1 MGKVIPK
8 MLFVGDFPVQTGFG
22 VVATNLINTFKK
34 HYEVHVLAVNFFGD
48 YDPSLDGLHVYPAS
62 GNGNDI
68 WGKGRLNELILKITP
83 DIVFVLN
90 DPWIAMDYA
99 NNFKLVKEK
108 YPALK
113 TKYFAYIPVDAE
125 NVKQDF
131 VEGLRLYDRVITYT
145 QFGKDQLQYRMNS
158 EGQDFSLQNVAV
170 IPHGVNTNVFKKLDL
185 DRKTLRGQM
194 NLSEDDFVVLC
205 LQRNQPRK
213 RLDLTFYY
221 FAEWV
226 KRYSLPKSVKIYYHG
241 ALQDFGIDIVQWCE
255 YLGIEDRLAI
265 SSPNIR
271 PDSGLTVEQLNM
283 VYNTA
288 DVFFTTTAAEG
299 WCLPAAEAMATGVP
313 VILPKHS
320 ALAEWPEGNAHYMDV
335 YPFPSLTD
343 RGLNTIH
350 HVTEMESA
358 INALNKLFID
368 ETYRKNLGT
377 KGMQHIN
384 QEKFKWP
391 VIAKQFVE
399 IIDGELKQN

>member
-1 MGKVIPK
+1 MGKAIPK

-34 HYEVHVLAVNFFGD
+34 HYEVHVLAVNFYGD
-48 YDPSLDGLHVYPAS
+48 YHPSLDGLRVYPAS
-62 GNGNDI
+62 GNGSDI
-68 WGKGRLNELILKITP
+68 WGKNRINELILKVVP
-83 DIVFVLN
+83 DVVFILN

-99 NNFKLVKEK
+99 NNFQ
-108 YPALK
+108 ALK
-113 TKYFAYIPVDAE
+113 AKNPKMKTKFVVYTPVDAE

-131 VEGLRLYDRVITYT
+131 IDGLRLYDKVITYT
-145 QFGKDQLQYRMNS
+145 EFGKRQLTS
-158 EGQDFSLQNVAV
+158 EFRGEASLDFDSVAV
-170 IPHGVNTNVFKKLDL
+170 LPHGVDTSIFHKVDL
-185 DRKTLRGQM
+185 TRKDLRESM
-194 NLSEDDFVVLC
+194 NLSEDDYVVLC

-226 KRYSLPKSVKIYYHG
+226 KRYNLPKTVKIYYHG

-271 PDSGLTVEQLNM
+271 PDAGLSPQQLNM
-283 VYNTA
+283 VYNSA

-299 WCLPAAEAMATGVP
+299 WCLPASEAMATSVP
-313 VILPKHS
+313 VILPRHS

-335 YPFPSLTD
+335 YKFPTLTD

-358 INALNKLFID
+358 IEALHTLFLN
-368 ETYRKNLGT
+368 ETYRKNLGES
-377 KGMQHIN
+377 GMRHITQN
-384 QEKFKWP
+384 KFKWN
-391 VIAKQFVE
+391 VIAQQFVE
-399 IIDGELKQN
+399 IIDGVLKQD

>member
-22 VVATNLINTFKK
+22 VVATNLINTFRK
-34 HYEVHVLAVNFFGD
+34 HYEMHVLAVNFFGD
-48 YDPSLDGLHVYPAS
+48 YNPLLDGLRVYPAS
-62 GNGNDI
+62 GSGGDI
-68 WGKGRLNELILKITP
+68 WGKTRLGEILMKVRP
-83 DIVFVLN
+83 DILFVLN

-99 NNFKLVKEK
+99 KIFTNLKEQN
-108 YPALK
+108 PDLN
-113 TKYFAYIPVDAE
+113 TKFFVYTPVDAE

-131 VEGLRLYDRVITYT
+131 VDGLRLYDRVVTYT
-145 QFGKDQLQYRMNS
+145 NFGKNQLEYRFDNAGNHLGLS
-158 EGQDFSLQNVAV
+158 NVAV
-170 IPHGVNTNVFKKLDL
+170 VPHGVDTEIFHKLNL
-185 DRKTLRGQM
+185 SRKQVRDQM
-194 NLSEDDFVVLC
+194 NLSEDDYIVLC

-213 RLDLTFYY
+213 RLDLTFFY

-226 KRYSLPKSVKIYYHG
+226 KRYNLPKQVKIYYHG
-241 ALQDFGIDIVQWCE
+241 ALQDFGIDIIQWCE

-265 SSPNIR
+265 SSPNLR
-271 PDSGLTVEQLNM
+271 PDAGLSPQQLNL

-299 WCLPAAEAMATGVP
+299 WCLPASEAMAAGVP
-313 VILPKHS
+313 VILPNHS

-358 INALNKLFID
+358 VASLHKLFID
-368 ETYRKNLGT
+368 EEYRKTLGA
-377 KGMQHIN
+377 KGMKHIN

-391 VIAKQFVE
+391 VIAQQFVE
-399 IIDGELKQN
+399 IINGEFK

>member
-1 MGKVIPK
+1 MGKAIPK
-8 MLFVGDFPVQTGFG
+8 MLFVGDFPIQTGFG

-48 YDPSLDGLHVYPAS
+48 YHPALDGLRVYPAS
-62 GNGNDI
+62 GNGSDI
-68 WGKGRLNELILKITP
+68 WGKNRINELILKVSP
-83 DIVFVLN
+83 DVVFILN

-99 NNFKLVKEK
+99 TNFQ
-108 YPALK
+108 ALKAKNPRMK
-113 TKYFAYIPVDAE
+113 TKYIVYTPIDAE

-131 VEGLRLYDRVITYT
+131 VDGLKLYDKVITYT
-145 QFGKDQLQYRMNS
+145 EFGRKQLTTEFS
-158 EGQDFSLQNVAV
+158 GQSSLVYNDVSV
-170 IPHGVNTNVFKKLDL
+170 VPHGVDTSIFHKVDMT
-185 DRKTLRGQM
+185 RKQLREQM
-194 NLSEDDFVVLC
+194 NLSEDDYVVLC

-226 KRYSLPKSVKIYYHG
+226 KRYSLPKNVKIYYHG

-271 PDSGLTVEQLNM
+271 PDAGLTPQQLNM

-299 WCLPAAEAMATGVP
+299 WCLPASEAMATGVP
-313 VILPKHS
+313 VILPRHS

-335 YPFPSLTD
+335 YKFPTLTD

-358 INALNKLFID
+358 VEALHTVFLN
-368 ETYRKNLGT
+368 ETYRKNLGES
-377 KGMQHIN
+377 GMRHITQN
-384 QEKFKWP
+384 KFKWN
-391 VIAKQFVE
+391 VIAQQFVE
-399 IIDGELKQN
+399 IIDGVLKQD